1 MTRRDKD
8 ESSEFARENDD
19 SSREF
24 VRALARGLAV
34 IESFEAIRHPLT
46 LSEIAARTKLSRGTV
61 RRALITL
68 NALGY
73 LSDERGRFTL
83 TPRVL
88 RLGYSY
94 LSSQPVW
101 ALARPYVETV
111 SVKTGET
118 ASLAVLDAGMI
129 VYVLR
134 ATAPRL
140 LNDALS
146 IGTRLPAYCASMGRV
161 LLAGL
166 PESELDRYL
175 RKTEFRQLT
184 PFTVIDADRLKAI
197 IALTRETGFAVNDQ
211 EMEVGLRSIAVPIT
225 NLEGTVVAALNVSC
239 STARVSHVEMEKNFL
254 PVLKSAAHEIFD
266 LLVHSGI
273 GSLQRA
279 ATPEY

>member
-46 LSEIAARTKLSRGTV
+46 LSEIAARTKLNRGTV